1 MEGLGRVLLV
11 AGLQLR
17 DAEQQSRFALAAQ
30 PALGE
35 ALGDLLDRLV
45 VLPVAEIRQAEAHVL
60 RPGGG
65 GVGLLR
71 DPRQACPVGRRGLLR
86 ALQQPLVLLLGALVG
101 EDSLREDRKSTRLNS
116 SHEWI
121 SYAVFCLKKKT
132 P

>member
-17 DAEQQSRFALAAQ
+17 DAEQQSRLALAAQ

-45 VLPVAEIRQAEAHVL
+45 VLAVAEIREADAAAT
-60 RPGGG
+60 GAKN
-65 GVGLLR
+65 VGLLG

-86 ALQQPLVLLLGALVG
+86 ALQQPLVLLLRALVG
-101 EDSLREDRKSTRLNS
+101 EDSLRDALLEDALRLTR
-116 SHEWI
+116 
-121 SYAVFCLKKKT
+121 
-132 P
+132 